1 MIDIYDRVFGTVYRA
16 AKGANGN
23 VTVQDAYIGEP
34 PSFPLVT
41 VQETDNSTASHIIGN
56 RTTENAA
63 RVTYQIEVYSNA
75 NDTRRSE
82 CRAIMAAISDALI
95 ASNFDRELLYAT
107 PNYADATVYRLTARF
122 RTIADTNNNTYR
134 R

>member
-16 AKGANGN
+16 AKGVNGN
-23 VTVQDAYIGEP
+23 VTVQDEYIGKP
-34 PSFPLVT
+34 PSFPVVT
-41 VQETDNSTASHIIGN
+41 VQETDNSTASHIIGS

-95 ASNFDRELLYAT
+95 ASNFDRELLYPT

>member
-16 AKGANGN
+16 AKGIDPNCD
-23 VTVQDAYIGEP
+23 VQDAYTAV
-34 PSFPLVT
+34 PSTFPLVT
-41 VQETDNSTASHIIGN
+41 VQETDNSTAGGIIGS
-56 RTTENAA
+56 RTRENAA

-82 CRAIMAAISDALI
+82 CRTIMGAISDALI
-95 ASNFDRELLYAT
+95 ASNFERELLYAT

-122 RTIADTNNNTYR
+122 RVIADANNNTYR

>member
-16 AKGANGN
+16 AKGVNPN
-23 VTVQDAYIGEP
+23 CDVQDAYTAV
-34 PSFPLVT
+34 PSTFPLVT
-41 VQETDNSTASHIIGN
+41 VLETDNSTSSHVIGTHN
-56 RTTENAA
+56 PEKMA

-75 NDTRRSE
+75 PDTRRSE
-82 CRAIMAAISDALI
+82 CRQIMAAVSNALI
-95 ASNFDRELLYAT
+95 ASNFDRELLYPT